1 MDCGSTRVSAN
12 LHNLVRAGQTL
23 HCVSTRMVPLNWF
36 VAFVQ
41 RVDLGNKDCTIWVVC
56 CQRVSFGALNK
67 IP

>member
-1 MDCGSTRVSAN
+1 MDRGSTRVSAN
-12 LHNLVRAGQTL
+12 LHNLVRARQT
-23 HCVSTRMVPLNWF
+23 VSTHMVPLNWF